1 MSAIAESKS
10 TKLYRIDATI
20 PGNVP
25 KRYSVSPNKTGT
37 MCPTNI
43 SGTMCPT
50 KISSK

>member
-10 TKLYRIDATI
+10 TKPYRIDATI
-20 PGNVP
+20 LGNVL
-25 KRYSVSPNKTGT
+25 KRYSVSPNETGT
-37 MCPTNI
+37 MCDTKI